1 VKPRPAAAPPRIFLL
16 SPASSHGERAQLV
29 FRPEAEFPLARALR
43 APEGAPLGEVF
54 TFLSGLYF
62 RGKLGYARAF
72 ARPPAGVPGVVVIT
86 TSEGLVSPESPV
98 TLDRLRRWA
107 AVPIEFTMA
116 PPDTVQADPTLRTTL
131 LDYYIANA
139 TAVELAGWLKGIG
152 QDTSGSPAE
161 KAARLR
167 EHTKYLNMTAGEF
180 PDQTIYLL

>member
-1 VKPRPAAAPPRIFLL
+1 MTPAPAAAAPRIFLL

-43 APEGAPLGEVF
+43 TPEGAPLGEVF

-98 TLDRLRRWA
+98 TL
-107 AVPIEFTMA
+107 
-116 PPDTVQADPTLRTTL
+116 
-131 LDYYIANA
+131 
-139 TAVELAGWLKGIG
+139 
-152 QDTSGSPAE
+152 
-161 KAARLR
+161 
-167 EHTKYLNMTAGEF
+167 
-180 PDQTIYLL
+180 